1 MKSNTKIFSLFL
13 VAFLAVTMSACGVGL
28 ALPNMASL
36 KLPSLGSSSQPAAAV
51 PDAVSS
57 APVQQPAANSAGP
70 VSTGVLDEEQA
81 FIAIYQ
87 AVNPAVVNI
96 TVDLNASTAST
107 SSQTPNGQTP
117 RTPRT
122 PQNPQSPQTPQNPQA
137 PQAPQLAIG
146 SGFVYDTQGHI
157 VTNNHVVADATR
169 IVVTFPDGSQ
179 AVAKVVGTDPASD
192 LAVIQVNV
200 DASMLHPVTLGDS
213 DSLKVGQMVA
223 AIGNPFGQ
231 ESSMSTGIVSGL
243 GRLLPT
249 DSTSSSTQSYNIPDI
264 VQTDAAI
271 NPGNSGGPLLAMDG
285 SVIGVTTAI
294 DSPVR
299 ANSGVG
305 YAVPA
310 AIVKM
315 VVPKLISD
323 GKVEHP
329 YLGISGVAM
338 NADFANAMKLDPN
351 QHGVLVGTL
360 TPGGPAAKAGLQ
372 PSSTNVTIDGIETQ
386 VGGDVIVGINDQP
399 VKIFDDLLAYVVRH
413 TQVGEQV
420 TLHIIRDGKAMDVTL
435 TMQARPTQ

>member
-1 MKSNTKIFSLFL
+1 MKRNINFFNLCI
-13 VAFLAVTMSACGVGL
+13 VAFLAITMSACGVGL
-28 ALPNMASL
+28 ALPNLAGL
-36 KLPSLGSSSQPAAAV
+36 QLPSSGNNSSQPAAAA
-51 PDAVSS
+51 PNAAVS
-57 APVQQPAANSAGP
+57 APVQQPAVKSSAP
-70 VSTGVLDEEQA
+70 VSTGILDEEQA
-81 FIAIYQ
+81 FIQIYQ
-87 AVNPAVVNI
+87 AVNPSVVNI
-96 TVDLNASTAST
+96 RVVMNASAGANSL
-107 SSQTPNGQTP
+107 QNPNGQNP
-117 RTPRT
+117 GT
-122 PQNPQSPQTPQNPQA
+122 PQTPQSPQGPQVPQE
-137 PQAPQLAIG
+137 AIG

-157 VTNNHVVADATR
+157 ITNNHVVADAVR

-179 AVAKVVGTDPASD
+179 AVAKVIGTDPASD
-192 LAVIQVNV
+192 LAVIKVTV

-231 ESSMSTGIVSGL
+231 ESSMSTGIISGL

-249 DSTSSSTQSYNIPDI
+249 DSTSSSSQSYSIPDI

-271 NPGNSGGPLLAMDG
+271 NPGNSGGPLLTMDG

-305 YAVPA
+305 YAVPS

-323 GKVEHP
+323 GKVEHS

-338 NADFANAMKLDPN
+338 NADFANSMKLNPN
-351 QHGVLVGTL
+351 QRGVLVGTL
-360 TPGGPAAKAGLQ
+360 SPGGPAAKAGLR
-372 PSSTNVTIDGIETQ
+372 PSSTNVTIDGIDTQ
-386 VGGDVIVGINDQP
+386 VGGDIIVGINDQP
-399 VKIFDDLLAYVVRH
+399 IKVFDDLLTYVVRH
-413 TQVGEQV
+413 SQVGEQV
-420 TLHIIRDGKAMDVTL
+420 TLHILRDGKPMDVTL